1 MRITSI
7 SKINLEYIRKFIEG
21 DFKIGTYYYSM
32 YQQYINGLLMTLI
45 SMERSDEQG
54 GWTITLQGEME
65 GEEKL

>member
-1 MRITSI
+1 
-7 SKINLEYIRKFIEG
+7 
-21 DFKIGTYYYSM
+21 
-32 YQQYINGLLMTLI
+32 MTLI